1 MKLMVQSDA
10 SYLSRSHARSV
21 IGGIWYRGKIDG
33 AIHSTS
39 AILDVVVAS
48 VAEAEQGGV
57 FRMRRLWLKSD
68 QHRKLWGILKQLRIL
83 CGIIRVQLA

>member
-68 QHRKLWGILKQLRIL
+68 QHRKLWGILKRLRRL

>member
-10 SYLSRSHARSV
+10 SYLSRSHSRSV

-68 QHRKLWGILKQLRIL
+68 QHRKLWGILKRLRIL